1 MSDNAYINDLEERNA
16 ELRRELAEAKDKIAQ
31 LEAFDAANK
40 AAIERS
46 WTFTPEHLA
55 KVRNDP
61 VSITD
66 RLRGDYGGRS
76 FPASAICVVAADM
89 LDEAKSQLTAA
100 NATIAKMDR
109 DMDQLCDERDNAE
122 ESLSQAYCLVTGN
135 SPEWSNHFGHS
146 HALEDI
152 DDAIR
157 TLKEAAK
164 TANAT
169 IAACKEAGF
178 IDAEGRVRKV
188 LGTLP
193 VTEDGC
199 VIGHRATVWGFF
211 DDGEPG
217 WCDFVD
223 VTVGGDDWDQTPG
236 GLYSTNEAAAAA
248 NGGGQ

>member
-16 ELRRELAEAKDKIAQ
+16 ELRRELAEAKKKIAQ

-66 RLRGDYGGRS
+66 RLRGNYGGRS

-89 LDEAKSQLTAA
+89 LDEAKAQLTA
-100 NATIAKMDR
+100 
-109 DMDQLCDERDNAE
+109 
-122 ESLSQAYCLVTGN
+122 
-135 SPEWSNHFGHS
+135 
-146 HALEDI
+146 
-152 DDAIR
+152 
-157 TLKEAAK
+157 
-164 TANAT
+164 ANAT

-193 VTEDGC
+193 LTADNC
-199 VIGHRATVWGFF
+199 IAGFP
-211 DDGEPG
+211 PG
-217 WCDFVD
+217 
-223 VTVGGDDWDQTPG
+223 TG
-236 GLYSTNEAAAAA
+236 GLWYKMPSGHVMQTDPRRMVYEQSSRCVLTWLAGYGDVLVSACYSTSADAREA
-248 NGGGQ
+248 Q